1 MQIYQKTIFILSK
14 AFHFVFTKTLDL
26 KVSLIWFIDKKKEK
40 KKQLPT
46 ILIGTGFNVKPT
58 SKSSLP
64 SVKKE
69 VWFLLQFEGAC
80 FLN

>member
-40 KKQLPT
+40 KKNCQL
-46 ILIGTGFNVKPT
+46 
-58 SKSSLP
+58 SSLAQA
-64 SVKKE
+64 SMSNQLANQAYLLLKKKSDSFCNSKE
-69 VWFLLQFEGAC
+69 HVF
-80 FLN
+80 